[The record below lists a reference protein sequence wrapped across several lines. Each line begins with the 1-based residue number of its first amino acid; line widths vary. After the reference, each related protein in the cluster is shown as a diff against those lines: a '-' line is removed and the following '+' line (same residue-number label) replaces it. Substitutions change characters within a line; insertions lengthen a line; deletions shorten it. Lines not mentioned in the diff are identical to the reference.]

1 VTTLEEI
8 PVLQQTDEQSLS
20 EACKSACGD
29 YLKYL
34 ESILEPALK
43 QLEDDSIA
51 RVLTLHQVIGA
62 NLCAAHAVDYIHAI
76 RTADG
81 IKEKRYQL
89 VSAFDSEFAIGGARI
104 QGGKMCLIDAV
115 NNAMK
120 HIRIDPK
127 RYAELV
133 QKYGQVSFECLVA
146 VDGRVLCLLDGFRFD
161 FVRVAL
167 LPTLRALCGWQ
178 FEDELDVLEFAR
190 AGLELVDAGGA
201 FCADDDDPI
210 DALIEACNPTC
221 VNCDEYE
228 DDCQCAEYVF
238 DGKAGT
244 FEGRFASTDELDS
257 LLYAVSGAYRR
268 DRL

>member
-1 VTTLEEI
+1 M
-8 PVLQQTDEQSLS
+8 LQQTDEQSLS

-34 ESILEPALK
+34 KSILEPALK
-43 QLEDDSIA
+43 QLEDDSTGRA
-51 RVLTLHQVIGA
+51 LTLHQVIGA

-76 RTADG
+76 RAADG
-81 IKEKRYQL
+81 VKEKRCQL

-104 QGGKMCLIDAV
+104 QGGKMRLVDAV

-127 RYAELV
+127 RYADLV

-146 VDGRVLCLLDGFRFD
+146 FDGKVLCLLDGFRFD

-167 LPTLRALCGWQ
+167 LPTLRALRGWQ
-178 FEDELDVLEFAR
+178 FEDEVDVLEFAR
-190 AGLELVDAGGA
+190 GGLELINNGASYCAG
-201 FCADDDDPI
+201 DDDPI
-210 DALIEACNPTC
+210 DALIEACNPAC

-238 DGKAGT
+238 DGKTGA
-244 FEGRFASTDELDS
+244 FEGRFASTDELDT
-257 LLYAVSGAYRR
+257 LLCAVSGAYRR